1 MKRMFHAALDCVQH
15 QRQVSFS
22 LKKITKG
29 RNAHQSDLL
38 GGGLNQF
45 ELCKNPF
52 FFCLRRTVATN
63 LTRHVAFLGWD
74 GQNAAHLFAQLTRG
88 R

>member
-1 MKRMFHAALDCVQH
+1 MITIKLRAKSKTTVFRRGLPRSGFANETY
-15 QRQVSFS
+15 VSCS
-22 LKKITKG
+22 ARLCSAPTTGVIRPEKITKG

-52 FFCLRRTVATN
+52 FSACAE
-63 LTRHVAFLGWD
+63 
-74 GQNAAHLFAQLTRG
+74 QS
-88 R
+88 

>member
-15 QRQVSFS
+15 QRQASFV
-22 LKKITKG
+22 LKKINKG

-52 FFCLRRTVATN
+52 FSACAEPVAT
-63 LTRHVAFLGWD
+63 
-74 GQNAAHLFAQLTRG
+74 
-88 R
+88 

>member
-15 QRQVSFS
+15 QRQASFS

-45 ELCKNPF
+45 ELYKSP
-52 FFCLRRTVATN
+52 
-63 LTRHVAFLGWD
+63 
-74 GQNAAHLFAQLTRG
+74 
-88 R
+88 